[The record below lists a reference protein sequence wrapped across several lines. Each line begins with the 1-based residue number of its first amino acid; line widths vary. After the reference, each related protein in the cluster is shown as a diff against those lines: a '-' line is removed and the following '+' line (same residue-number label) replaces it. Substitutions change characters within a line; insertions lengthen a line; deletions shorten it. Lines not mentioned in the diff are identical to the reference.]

1 MFTQEQTEKLIF
13 YAVRDAIR
21 EGIKDKLSKSYDN
34 PLFKLVEDCI
44 KRRSQEISSIIDDAI
59 VKCVCGTYSN
69 FKEQFMEE
77 AQRIIAKQLIAKFS
91 GEIEKTVN
99 ILKSDPSTRAKITL
113 AVDEC
118 VKSLTVKP

>member
-1 MFTQEQTEKLIF
+1 MFTQEQTEKLMF
-13 YAVRDAIR
+13 DAVRDAIR

>member
-1 MFTQEQTEKLIF
+1 MFTQEQTEKLMF
-13 YAVRDAIR
+13 DAVRDAIR

-77 AQRIIAKQLIAKFS
+77 AQRIIAKQLIAKFG

-99 ILKSDPSTRAKITL
+99 VLKSDPSTRAKITL

-118 VKSLTVKP
+118 VKNLSK

>member
-1 MFTQEQTEKLIF
+1 MFTQEQTEKLMF
-13 YAVRDAIR
+13 DAVRDAIR

-77 AQRIIAKQLIAKFS
+77 AQRIIAKQLIAKFG

-99 ILKSDPSTRAKITL
+99 VLKSDPSTRAKITL
-113 AVDEC
+113 AVDDC
-118 VKSLTVKP
+118 VRNLGSK

>member
-1 MFTQEQTEKLIF
+1 MFTQEQTEKLMF
-13 YAVRDAIR
+13 DAVRDAIR

-44 KRRSQEISSIIDDAI
+44 KRRSSEISSIIDDAI

-77 AQRIIAKQLIAKFS
+77 AQRIIAKQLIAKFG

-99 ILKSDPSTRAKITL
+99 VLKSDPSTRAKITL
-113 AVDEC
+113 AVDNC
-118 VKSLTVKP
+118 VRELTVKN